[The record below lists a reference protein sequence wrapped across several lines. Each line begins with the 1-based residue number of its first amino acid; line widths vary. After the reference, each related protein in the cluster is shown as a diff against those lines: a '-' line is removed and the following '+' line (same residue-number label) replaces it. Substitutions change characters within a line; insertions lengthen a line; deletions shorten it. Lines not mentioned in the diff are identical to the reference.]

1 MKRVFHVGHKRVT
14 RIMRENNLK
23 CRAAK
28 KYRATTDSRYL
39 EPVADNILNRD
50 FAVSEP
56 DKVWWVA

>member
-1 MKRVFHVGHKRVT
+1 
-14 RIMRENNLK
+14 MRENNLK